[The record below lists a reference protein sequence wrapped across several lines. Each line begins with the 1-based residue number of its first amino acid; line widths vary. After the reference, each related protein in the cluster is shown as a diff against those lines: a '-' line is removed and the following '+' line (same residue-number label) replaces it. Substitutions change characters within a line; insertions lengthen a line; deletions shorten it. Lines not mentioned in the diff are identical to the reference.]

1 MQESSALHEFDLSLI
16 NALQL
21 APRAAWSDLAPILD
35 VDATTL
41 ARRWR
46 RLEEAGLARITV
58 FPRQQLTTRQ
68 NMAYLEL
75 TCRNGTVEQ
84 VASALAEDPGTL
96 SIQFTAGSHQLLLT
110 VAPGQGMADYLMNW
124 IGAFPDVV
132 SYRVHMVTRVVSEA
146 HRWQV
151 RALSPEQRR
160 RLRALAPRT
169 ECAKEAGGD
178 RVTGL
183 DQRIAD
189 LLCTDGR
196 MGYQRI
202 AERLDIAPT
211 TAARRLNRLIRAGII
226 GLRCDIA
233 RAEMG
238 WPTAAVLWGTVD
250 PQVLERAEDLCE
262 QVPELRLCSTIAGP
276 ENTHF
281 IVWLRTVP
289 DLTRVE
295 RRLLEALPGLRIA
308 DRRMVLHTFKFM
320 GNVLDAAQRYVRTV
334 PLRLSAEEPSPR

>member
-1 MQESSALHEFDLSLI
+1 MHEFDLSLI

-35 VDATTL
+35 ADATTL

-46 RLEEAGLARITV
+46 RLEESGLARITV
-58 FPRQQLTTRQ
+58 FPRERLTTRR

-110 VAPGQGMADYLMNW
+110 IAPGQGMAEYLMDW

-169 ECAKEAGGD
+169 EEADGDD

-211 TAARRLNRLIRAGII
+211 TAARRLNRLIRSGII

-250 PQVLERAEDLCE
+250 PQVLERAEDLGE
-262 QVPELRLCSTIAGP
+262 RVPELRLCSTIAGP

-295 RRLLEALPGLRIA
+295 HRLLEALPGLRIA

-320 GNVLDAAQRYVRTV
+320 GNVMDREQRYVRTV
-334 PLRLSAEEPSPR
+334 PLRLRPEEPASGR

>member
-1 MQESSALHEFDLSLI
+1 MHEFDLSLI

-35 VDATTL
+35 ADATTL

-46 RLEEAGLARITV
+46 RLEESGLARITV
-58 FPRQQLTTRQ
+58 FPRERLTTRR

-110 VAPGQGMADYLMNW
+110 VAPGQGMADYLMDW

-160 RLRALAPRT
+160 RLRGLSPRT
-169 ECAKEAGGD
+169 EEDGGDD
-178 RVTGL
+178 RVTEL

-211 TAARRLNRLIRAGII
+211 TAARRLNRLIRSGII

-250 PQVLERAEDLCE
+250 PQVLERTEDLGE
-262 QVPELRLCSTIAGP
+262 RVPELRLCSTIAGP

-295 RRLLEALPGLRIA
+295 HRLLEALPGLRVS

-320 GNVLDAAQRYVRTV
+320 GNVLDRAQRYVRTV
-334 PLRLSAEEPSPR
+334 PLRLHLPEASPR